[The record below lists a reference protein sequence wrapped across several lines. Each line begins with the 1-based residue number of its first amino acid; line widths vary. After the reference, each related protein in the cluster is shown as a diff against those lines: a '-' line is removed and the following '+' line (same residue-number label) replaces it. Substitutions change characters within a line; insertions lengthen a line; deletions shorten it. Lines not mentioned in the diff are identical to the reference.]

1 MKNEHDQAQVLL
13 DAMEDVDA
21 SMLQQ
26 AYATDTPEKF
36 RALGRVKATKTKK
49 ERPDTA
55 LRRWVSVAACL
66 AVALLLAFSPWFF
79 SSLMPPQP
87 KPPATQATQ
96 TNPTATQV
104 PTAPQLNMNI
114 ELNREM
120 NIWFHGDIHLQCAYV
135 ANADVCEDGKTI
147 TVTLQITNAGAA
159 IQYTGTL
166 EDQFGTALLRSDT
179 NPEYAIESNV
189 QPSTS
194 NASSGELAHLAE
206 VSIVYQFIVPEDAP
220 EDHYTLETT
229 LFGNKIVFNTKAT
242 LRPKYVPCLAD
253 LPEEAQKI
261 IARDSYGSESQ
272 YYSYTHASKYIP
284 VYGEFG
290 DTYVAFWNTWGDA
303 VMTYETVN
311 GLQFVYGSTA
321 TIDVFTPTGI
331 YTLTEAFESGLLT
344 AEQVKQ
350 VHENWLYVGSS
361 IRDRLYEPQIRMA
374 SSTKLTHW
382 GENRWAYSRSSYS
395 GNAFFAG
402 EIVRIQVDIVNYGP
416 ETTYDS
422 ITNIIGSTAYLISDQ
437 TGFTL
442 ESTGMQIYGRGP
454 DGIWSTGA
462 IINVTYIFRIP
473 EDFDEGIYT
482 FVFTVDDEEIRFD
495 KESAAEE
502 RNMTILQFIGAYEKS
517 LFFGK
522 DYRDDP
528 ELKKNGHMPVYG
540 QFVGHR
546 NGYWYSASV
555 FIYPTDTTDGQP
567 SIQIING
574 LEFEI
579 PDGYQL
585 HVISETYGAFTLAEA
600 FDEGIITEEMLQEV
614 YDNYIFL
621 QNSSTTIKP

>member
-1 MKNEHDQAQVLL
+1 
-13 DAMEDVDA
+13 
-21 SMLQQ
+21 
-26 AYATDTPEKF
+26 
-36 RALGRVKATKTKK
+36 
-49 ERPDTA
+49 
-55 LRRWVSVAACL
+55 
-66 AVALLLAFSPWFF
+66 
-79 SSLMPPQP
+79 
-87 KPPATQATQ
+87 
-96 TNPTATQV
+96 
-104 PTAPQLNMNI
+104 
-114 ELNREM
+114 
-120 NIWFHGDIHLQCAYV
+120 
-135 ANADVCEDGKTI
+135 
-147 TVTLQITNAGAA
+147 
-159 IQYTGTL
+159 
-166 EDQFGTALLRSDT
+166 
-179 NPEYAIESNV
+179 
-189 QPSTS
+189 
-194 NASSGELAHLAE
+194 
-206 VSIVYQFIVPEDAP
+206 
-220 EDHYTLETT
+220 
-229 LFGNKIVFNTKAT
+229 
-242 LRPKYVPCLAD
+242 
-253 LPEEAQKI
+253 
-261 IARDSYGSESQ
+261 
-272 YYSYTHASKYIP
+272 
-284 VYGEFG
+284 
-290 DTYVAFWNTWGDA
+290 
-303 VMTYETVN
+303 
-311 GLQFVYGSTA
+311 
-321 TIDVFTPTGI
+321 
-331 YTLTEAFESGLLT
+331 LLT

-382 GENRWAYSRSSYS
+382 GENRWAYSRSSSS

-402 EIVRIQVDIVNYGP
+402 EIVRIQVEIVNYGP
-416 ETTYDS
+416 ETTHDS

-462 IINVTYIFRIP
+462 IINVTYTFRIP

-528 ELKKNGHMPVYG
+528 ELEKNEHMPVYG